1 MLSLRLEI
9 DTNVLI
15 SDAISLL
22 PAAHRSAACHYQTGP
37 LYVSRPLLEGYSEV
51 LSQPAAAAYS
61 ESGDGYLHLRLVMV
75 QVSSRCR

>member
-9 DTNVLI
+9 YTNVLI

-51 LSQPAAAAYS
+51 LSRRQLPRTSNPATTIYIC
-61 ESGDGYLHLRLVMV
+61 GW
-75 QVSSRCR
+75 